1 MTEPTV
7 RVVPVNGVQLGL
19 QTHGDPGDPAI
30 LLISGASTSMDM
42 WPPALCERIAA
53 ARRYVV
59 RYDLRDSGQSTS
71 YGAGRATYTQA
82 DLVADA
88 IAILDHLQ
96 IRQAHLVG
104 MSMGGVLA
112 QLVAASHPDRVD
124 TLTLIS
130 TTPALPGSTER
141 ELPDMA
147 ATDQQAFA
155 AVPPPDWSDP
165 TSTVDYLVEQ
175 ERLCAARSVPFD
187 SEHVRAIMQTTVAR
201 TRDPHALENHFDLG
215 FTGPGPERITD
226 IVAATLVVHGDEDP
240 VFPVAHGQALAAEI
254 PGGQLRVINALGHEI
269 PPRIWDELVT
279 AVVRHTNQAERT

>member
-1 MTEPTV
+1 MTKSDV
-7 RVVPVNGVQLGL
+7 QVVSLNGVELAL
-19 QTHGDPGDPAI
+19 QTLGDPGDPAI

-42 WPPALCERIAA
+42 WPPALCERLAGA
-53 ARRYVV
+53 GRNVV
-59 RYDLRDSGQSTS
+59 RYDLRDTGQSTS
-71 YGAGRATYTQA
+71 YGPGGATYTQA

-112 QLVAASHPDRVD
+112 QLVAAAHPDRAD

-130 TTPALPGSTER
+130 TTPALPGITER

-147 ATDQQAFA
+147 AADQQAFA
-155 AVPPPDWSDP
+155 VMPPPNWSDP

-187 SEHVRAIMQTTVAR
+187 AEHVRAIMQTTVTR
-201 TRDPHALENHFDLG
+201 TRDPQAMENHFDLG
-215 FTGPGPERITD
+215 FTAAGTERITD
-226 IVAATLVVHGDEDP
+226 VVAATLIVHGDEDP
-240 VFPVAHGQALAAEI
+240 VFPVPHAQALAAEI
-254 PGGQLRVINALGHEI
+254 PGAQLMIMRSLGHEV
-269 PPRIWDELVT
+269 PPRIWDELVP
-279 AVVRHTNQAERT
+279 AIVRHTNRGGR